1 MPEREIVKEFLKC
14 ILTEGE
20 KREIAQNL
28 AVAVMSRDEAEG
40 GLKSAQTQFKS
51 KIALHE
57 AELISL
63 AEKLRSGFE
72 MRNIECEISGDYKL
86 GTVTIIRLDTGEII
100 RERPMTKDERQNKLF

>member
-40 GLKSAQTQFKS
+40 ALKSAQTQIKS

-57 AELISL
+57 AELTSF

-72 MRNIECEISGDYKL
+72 MRNVECEIEGDYKT
-86 GTVTIIRLDTGEII
+86 GTVSIIRLDTGEIV
-100 RERPMTKDERQNKLF
+100 RDRVMTNDERQKKLF